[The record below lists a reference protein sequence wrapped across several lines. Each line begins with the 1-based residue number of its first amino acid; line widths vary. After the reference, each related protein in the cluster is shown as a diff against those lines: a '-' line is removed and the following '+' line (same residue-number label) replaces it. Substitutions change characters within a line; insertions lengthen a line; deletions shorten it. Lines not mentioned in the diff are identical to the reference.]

1 MELKNPILTGFHAD
15 PCICRREDDYYIA
28 VSSFEWFPGIPVY
41 HSKDMKHWEL
51 YTHVLTDERTCDLKR
66 LPSAKGIWAP
76 CLTYCAEEDLFYVV
90 YGVMNS
96 MNARYFDID
105 NYLITARDIRG
116 PWSEPVY
123 LHSSGFDASL
133 LHDTDGRKWVVSL
146 DWETRYGY
154 EKPGAICIAEYDPQ
168 AKAIKG
174 YPRRIW
180 RGGTDRGCLEAPHL
194 TKRGDYYYLMCAEG
208 GTGYYHCVT
217 MARAKDPF
225 GPYEGDPMNPILT
238 SVSENRNERAD
249 VDHLKPRYYNPTSYL
264 QKCGH
269 GSYVETSLGETYL
282 VHLCAR
288 PFTPELRCT
297 LGRETAI
304 QKMHWTQDGW
314 LRLACGGNLAQ
325 TYVQGSALPDWTPAS
340 IPAVDDFDG
349 TELGLQYYAPRID
362 PRGFCDLTAR
372 PGWLRMRGQEAR
384 SSLNRVSILARKL
397 GSVNAEIVTKMDF
410 LPEIHQHSAG
420 LILYYDN
427 MNYAYLRKYY
437 SQTLGGPAISVV
449 RLDNGEKTDFNS
461 ARRAALDGPVWM
473 KLRIKGRESQ
483 FSLSFDGETWEEI
496 GPAFDT
502 SEFSDEYSQ
511 YGEFTGCFVGLTCA
525 DRVQHKKCADFDF
538 FSYRDLE
545 PELLLGAP
553 ISHRE
558 GIHADRVQKDLRK
571 KVQSLRWDLRE
582 SERTHNSY
590 EQERREQECVRRG
603 DMEGLHRAIGE
614 LEQQKVGRL
623 HRDDLR
629 NFKDLAIVV
638 ITLSSRSSIEGGVSP
653 EKAFSMSDAF
663 IQRIEEQRSLEKVL
677 ELCRKAEL
685 EFCLAVRDEGRFSS
699 KNPIIVRCRDLVS
712 RRINTKITVQELAE
726 VLNTNPDYLSQL
738 FSKEEGITL
747 SDYIAREKI
756 RIASRELIF
765 TDKSFHAI
773 AFELSY
779 ASQSH
784 FGKVFKKWTG
794 MTPRQYRE
802 LYAESG
808 RKQ

>member
-397 GSVNAEIVTKMDF
+397 ESVNAEIVTKMDF

-502 SEFSDEYSQ
+502 SEFSDEYSR

-603 DMEGLHRAIGE
+603 DVEGLHRAIGE

-663 IQRIEEQRSLEKVL
+663 IQRIEEQRSMEKVL